1 MHIIAIVN
9 QKGGC
14 GKTTTAINLAASLGR
29 KGHRTLLVDADPQGH
44 ASLGLGGRRQDE
56 PGLYEIFALDFPLA
70 DTIIPHIAEGVD
82 IIPATISLAAVDYV
96 LANMPQRERQLSN
109 YLHSVAS
116 IYDYVIIDC
125 PPSLGLLSINA
136 IRAAQR
142 VVVPVDMSLFAI
154 DGIERLSET
163 VDLVAKK
170 YDLDIELNILPTL
183 VDRRTLLGRRFLLGI
198 WERYQGKVLPVMI
211 HHTVRLKESVCAGQ
225 SIVDF
230 APNSPAAAD
239 FSNLADELILRN
251 DTAQDIAQA
260 NISWL
265 LSHVEFT
272 ESRPANVISLHKERP
287 ETANGN
293 PSKNLQKVVLSFQ
306 NHRQHEIQIAGE
318 FNEWIVDKDV
328 QTITENNI
336 THKVFYV
343 APGDYQYRLIVD
355 GKWRNDPTNPRQ
367 ALSALGIHNSLL
379 HVTASDTFNQSIGN
393 H

>member
-14 GKTTTAINLAASLGR
+14 GKTTTAINLAASLGQ

-70 DTIIPHIAEGVD
+70 ETIIPRISQGLD
-82 IIPATISLAAVDYV
+82 IIPATVSLAAVEYV
-96 LANMPQRERQLSN
+96 LANMPERERQLSK

-116 IYDYVIIDC
+116 IYDYVVIDC
-125 PPSLGLLSINA
+125 PPALGLLSINA

-142 VVVPVDMSLFAI
+142 VIVPVDMSLFAI

-163 VDLVAKK
+163 VDLVATK
-170 YDLDIELNILPTL
+170 YDLNIELNILPTL
-183 VDRRTLLGRRFLLGI
+183 VDRRTRLGRRLLLGI
-198 WERYQGKVLPVMI
+198 WERYQNKVLPVMI

-230 APNSPAAAD
+230 APNSPAASD
-239 FSNLADELILRN
+239 FSDLADELIMRN
-251 DTAQDIAQA
+251 HTTLDTTQA

-265 LSHVEFT
+265 LSHVEPT
-272 ESRPANVISLHKERP
+272 ESGPANIASFHKGRPAAENSNVQR
-287 ETANGN
+287 
-293 PSKNLQKVVLSFQ
+293 VVLSFQ
-306 NHRQHEIQIAGE
+306 NHQQRDIRIAGE
-318 FNEWIVDKDV
+318 FNEWIADKDI
-328 QTITENNI
+328 QTVTENDI
-336 THKVFYV
+336 IHKVFYV
-343 APGDYQYRLIVD
+343 EPGDYQYRLIVD

-367 ALSALGIHNSLL
+367 ALSTLGIHNSLL
-379 HVTASDTFNQSIGN
+379 HVTTNGTFNQSIGN

>member
-14 GKTTTAINLAASLGR
+14 GKTTTAINLAATLGR

-70 DTIIPHIAEGVD
+70 DTIIPHIAQGLD

-125 PPSLGLLSINA
+125 PPALGLLSINA

-154 DGIERLSET
+154 DGIERLNET

-183 VDRRTLLGRRFLLGI
+183 VDRRTRLGRKLLLGI
-198 WERYQGKVLPVMI
+198 WERYRDKVLPVMI

-230 APNSPAAAD
+230 APNSPAASD
-239 FSNLADELILRN
+239 FSDLADEIIVRN
-251 DTAQDIAQA
+251 HTTTDITQD

-265 LSHVEFT
+265 LSHVGPV
-272 ESRPANVISLHKERP
+272 ESRPANVIPLHKERT
-287 ETANGN
+287 ETAN
-293 PSKNLQKVVLSFQ
+293 SNLQKVVLSFQ
-306 NHRQHEIQIAGE
+306 NHQRHDIRIAGE
-318 FNEWIVDKDV
+318 FNEWIADKDV

-343 APGDYQYRLIVD
+343 EPGDYQYRLIVD

-379 HVTASDTFNQSIGN
+379 HVTANDSFNQSIGN

>member
-56 PGLYEIFALDFPLA
+56 PGLYEIFALDFPLV
-70 DTIIPHIAEGVD
+70 DTIIPHIAQGLD

-170 YDLDIELNILPTL
+170 YDLEIELNILPTL
-183 VDRRTLLGRRFLLGI
+183 VDRRTRLGRKFLLGI
-198 WERYQGKVLPVMI
+198 WERYQDKVLPVMI

-230 APNSPAAAD
+230 APNSPAAGD
-239 FSNLADELILRN
+239 FSDLADELIMRN
-251 DTAQDIAQA
+251 HTALDATQA

-265 LSHVEFT
+265 LSHIEPA
-272 ESRPANVISLHKERP
+272 EKSRPANVIPLHKEHP
-287 ETANGN
+287 EAAN
-293 PSKNLQKVVLSFQ
+293 SNLQKVVLSFQ
-306 NHRQHEIQIAGE
+306 NHQQHDIQIAGE
-318 FNEWIVDKDV
+318 FNEWIADKDV

-343 APGDYQYRLIVD
+343 EPGDYQYRLIVD

-379 HVTASDTFNQSIGN
+379 HVTANDTFNQSIGN